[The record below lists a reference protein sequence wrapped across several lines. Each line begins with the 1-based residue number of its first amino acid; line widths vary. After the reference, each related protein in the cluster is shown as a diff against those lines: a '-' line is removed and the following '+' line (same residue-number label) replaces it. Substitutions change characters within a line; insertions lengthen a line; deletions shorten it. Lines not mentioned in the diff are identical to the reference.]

1 MKPSRT
7 THCLLLIGA
16 LGLAMLPGCGG
27 CNQDDTE
34 EAEKDDVK
42 KEKPKKPF
50 EKPRL
55 FVMPNQAPP
64 RESTTDDKGPEA
76 SVVRYVKV
84 GHWTSAALEMKANNE
99 DFVGGELE
107 AAVTAQGQPVELPH
121 MPYYLEI
128 SRPATLPKGQTRHLE
143 MTFFVP
149 QINSPP
155 LLETELLRGGSTV
168 INLEPEILNP
178 MPAHQYYF
186 VVLSSTAD
194 RYKFLDRLPSLGAP
208 VPEAGPYYRVV
219 RPVVMGRVP
228 LPAYSLTWTS
238 TAFVLWDGVNPDV
251 MSLEQQNALLD
262 WLHWGGQLVISAP
275 ITLDLLRGS
284 FLKDYLPATST
295 ETDELSAEDLRPL
308 SDYWTLA
315 DGQRTDGLQMVKPWA
330 GVKLVPR
337 NGAQY
342 VPGCNELVVEGQVG
356 RGRIVMTA
364 FSLYERELASWPSFD
379 NFFNACILRRPART
393 FGPGGDFGQVTMNWT
408 DHSGRQLDPQ
418 FTSSLRYFSRD
429 LPWPAK
435 PPARSSKDGPR
446 EAGTTAATP
455 ARPQTPLTVQTP
467 QPPQWQNMPV
477 QLGPTAVREPGIGG
491 WSDFNSV
498 SSAARDS
505 LREAAGI
512 EIPKA
517 AFVIAV
523 LAVYLVVLVPLNWMI
538 FKTLGHVEWAWIA
551 APIIS
556 IACALAVIKLA
567 QLDIGFARSQR
578 EIAVVEM
585 QSGYDRAHVTRFL
598 ALYTSLS
605 TSYDIRFEDPGA
617 VVLPFPVDDSPDS
630 LRNRTRSTVY
640 FRRDQDVSLSG
651 FNVLSNSTAM
661 VHSEEMADMGG
672 SVSLVSGADRPGV
685 MNNTQFALAG
695 AGAMRRSQDGRLET
709 AWLGTLHPGEGKPLT
724 FNPASQND
732 SLLREWASLP
742 SEDVTGGADAASLQR
757 LLDLA
762 RDPSLLPPGEIR
774 LIAWLDEQ
782 VPGVSVV
789 PAAAQLRHATLLVV
803 NLGFPSP
810 PVPARDQNLP
820 PVDALEF
827 LREEEE
833 GIVEEPAL

>member
-7 THCLLLIGA
+7 LHCFLLLGA

-27 CNQDDTE
+27 CSQDDTE
-34 EAEKDDVK
+34 EAEKDEIK

-55 FVMPNQAPP
+55 FVMPNQAPL
-64 RESTTDDKGPEA
+64 REPTVDDKGPQA

-107 AAVTAQGQPVELPH
+107 AAVINSQQQPVELPH
-121 MPYYLEI
+121 MPYYLEV

-149 QINSPP
+149 QIDNAP
-155 LLETELLRGGSTV
+155 LLQTELLRGGSTV
-168 INLEPEILNP
+168 INLDPEILNP

-194 RYKFLDRLPSLGAP
+194 RYKFLDRLASLGAP
-208 VPEAGPYYRVV
+208 VPDAGPYYRVV

-238 TAFVLWDGVNPDV
+238 TAYVLWDGVSPDV

-275 ITLDLLRGS
+275 VTLDLLRSS

-295 ETDELSAEDLRPL
+295 DTDELSAEDLRPL
-308 SDYWTLA
+308 SDHWTVA
-315 DGQRTDGLQMVKPWA
+315 DGQRADGLQMVKPWA
-330 GVKLVPR
+330 GVKLAPR
-337 NGAQY
+337 NGARY
-342 VPGCNELVVEGQVG
+342 VPGCNEFVVEGQVG
-356 RGRIVMTA
+356 RGRIVVTA
-364 FSLYERELASWPSFD
+364 FSLYERELTSWPSFD

-408 DHSGRQLDPQ
+408 DHAGRQLDPQ

-429 LPWPAK
+429 LPWPAR
-435 PPARSSKDGPR
+435 PPAKADAERKGAVAAS
-446 EAGTTAATP
+446 TTAATP
-455 ARPQTPLTVQTP
+455 TPPQAQLAQPL
-467 QPPQWQNMPV
+467 QWQNMPE

-505 LREAAGI
+505 LRQAAGI

-523 LAVYLVVLVPLNWMI
+523 LAVYLVVLVPLNWTI
-538 FKTLGHVEWAWIA
+538 FKTIGHVEWAWIA

-585 QSGYDRAHVTRFL
+585 QSGYSRAHVTRFM

-605 TSYDIRFEDPGA
+605 TGYDIHFEDPGA

-672 SVSLVSGADRPGV
+672 SVSLVSGTGRPGV

-695 AGAMRRSQDGRLET
+695 AGAVRRSADGRLET

-724 FNPASQND
+724 FNPASQDD
-732 SLLREWASLP
+732 SLLREWTSLP
-742 SEDVTGGADAASLQR
+742 SDDITGAADAASLQR

-774 LIAWLDEQ
+774 LIAWLNEQ
-782 VPGVSVV
+782 VPGVRVV
-789 PAAAQLRHATLLVV
+789 PAAAQVRHATLLVV
-803 NLGFPSP
+803 NLGYSSP
-810 PVPARDQNLP
+810 PVTARDQNLP
-820 PVDALEF
+820 PREALEM
-827 LREEEE
+827 LWEEDEAMFE
-833 GIVEEPAL
+833 DSVP